1 MLSSPIIKPDYKA
14 HVVGSQ
20 RPKEISQG
28 ARIVQSPDRLNCDCS
43 RSFLWDIPVR
53 HEWKQDFD
61 LMLRAQIPVAGRC
74 REKFLCCRVES
85 CSVVEAV
92 CILVP
97 AIRMSRE
104 HTKNMQ
110 VIRARPGHEVMLA
123 NYFAMNECHFQRWS
137 PTLPADHHSIDSWKI
152 RLDERELEFN
162 KGVSVHVIGID
173 ETESFVVGGCSLSN
187 IVRGVF
193 QSCHMGYSIAQ
204 RFEGEG
210 KMKQIVTHVIEFAF
224 QELKWHRIMANHM
237 PANQRSAGL
246 LKSLGFEKEG
256 YAKEYLLI
264 NGEWE
269 DHILNSLINKAY
281 PG

>member
-1 MLSSPIIKPDYKA
+1 M
-14 HVVGSQ
+14 
-20 RPKEISQG
+20 R
-28 ARIVQSPDRLNCDCS
+28 
-43 RSFLWDIPVR
+43 
-53 HEWKQDFD
+53 
-61 LMLRAQIPVAGRC
+61 
-74 REKFLCCRVES
+74 
-85 CSVVEAV
+85 
-92 CILVP
+92 
-97 AIRMSRE
+97 
-104 HTKNMQ
+104 
-110 VIRARPGHEVMLA
+110 VIRARPGHEVILA
-123 NYFAMNECHFQRWS
+123 NYFAMNECHFQIWN
-137 PTLPADHHSIDSWKI
+137 PVVPAGHHSIDCWKN
-152 RLDERELEFN
+152 RLDERELEFDE
-162 KGVSVHVIGID
+162 GVSAHFIGTD
-173 ETESFVVGGCSLSN
+173 ETESCVVGSCSLSN

-224 QELKWHRIMANHM
+224 QELKLHRIMANHM

-269 DHILNSLINKAY
+269 DHMLNSLINKAY